1 MNPAFR
7 NVPLFAKV
15 YDYYQGK
22 NLPDIQYLKNT
33 LNAGAEQADSAGPG
47 MFPKGYFHEVLKHLI
62 TPAARE
68 LQTKQVA
75 RSFSRQ
81 LSTILTQPTW

>member
-1 MNPAFR
+1 MNAAFR

-33 LNAGAEQADSAGPG
+33 LNAGAE
-47 MFPKGYFHEVLKHLI
+47 
-62 TPAARE
+62 
-68 LQTKQVA
+68 
-75 RSFSRQ
+75 
-81 LSTILTQPTW
+81 